1 MITLSP
7 GDIIATGTP
16 GGVGH
21 ARTPPRYLSEGAV
34 LTTRIEGIGE
44 CRNVLPNRE
53 DMTARANVASQTPR
67 IGLMRDGE
75 SFLDTQLADTPL
87 QQPSLLPGWT
97 QAHIAA
103 HLVGNA
109 RGLLNLLRWA
119 STGHETPMYPNV
131 EARNR
136 DIDEWARQPDAQLKA
151 MVSHSA
157 EAFYA
162 AAAALPAQAWT
173 TTVRTALGREI
184 PAAEVIWL
192 RTRETW
198 IHAIDLATGAW
209 FDALPGPLID
219 ALLTD
224 VCATL
229 STRQGYPAVRL
240 TPEDRV
246 EPGRPALPTSRP
258 PPSKEQPQKCSPGS
272 PDGSADS
279 VPP

>member
-1 MITLSP
+1 
-7 GDIIATGTP
+7 
-16 GGVGH
+16 
-21 ARTPPRYLSEGAV
+21 
-34 LTTRIEGIGE
+34 
-44 CRNVLPNRE
+44 
-53 DMTARANVASQTPR
+53 MTARANVASQTPR

-75 SFLDTQLADTPL
+75 TFLDTQLADTPL

-97 QAHIAA
+97 RAHIAA

-151 MVSHSA
+151 MVSHTA

-198 IHAIDLATGAW
+198 IHAIDLARGAW
-209 FDALPGPLID
+209 FDALPDPLID

-224 VCATL
+224 VCTTL
-229 STRQGYPAVRL
+229 STRQGCPAVRL

-246 EPGRPALPTSRP
+246 RTWTTGPADIEAATVEGTAAELLAWITGRNRGQRPAVTAKHELPVLP
-258 PPSKEQPQKCSPGS
+258 
-272 PDGSADS
+272 AWL
-279 VPP
+279 